1 MSEADGNAR
10 LEEPAELEDLEE
22 SPAPTGPEPALL
34 DSPEYQTWT
43 RSSLSNRVPSLFL
56 DKRLKI
62 LRANESFCKMFGCES
77 QFPGQYFTQFYA
89 PFFDPKRSAELFR
102 AVLSPKTGYTWNG
115 RVEKLGRDQLLN
127 VSKVW
132 ILPLFTESGGG
143 GEPGA
148 GCVEGALGVEDTSGV
163 EAAVGTAGGMGPQA
177 YSAMCLDMT
186 TEYRD
191 LLQNTFMSLLG
202 AARLKDNDTG
212 NHIERVNRYARI
224 LSEELA
230 ARRDFPDVDRQ
241 FIASIGL
248 VAALHDVGK
257 IGTPDDILNKAGP
270 LETWEWDV
278 MKQHTT
284 NGAYILSTY
293 PNPMAR
299 EVALRH
305 HERWDGSGYP
315 HGLSQELI
323 PLSARIVAI
332 ADVYDAL
339 RMRRTYKE
347 AYSHERALETM
358 EREKGT
364 HFDPRLIGRFL
375 SVADD
380 FRAVFSDLADA
391 Q

>member
-1 MSEADGNAR
+1 MSDADGSGR
-10 LEEPAELEDLEE
+10 LEEAVELEDLEE
-22 SPAPTGPEPALL
+22 SPAPPSREPPLL

-43 RSSLSNRVPSLFL
+43 RCSLADRVPSLFL

-77 QFPGQYFTQFYA
+77 QFPGLYFTQFYA
-89 PFFDPKRSAELFR
+89 PFFDPKKSAELFR

-132 ILPLFTESGGG
+132 ILPLFAGSDD
-143 GEPGA
+143 PGA
-148 GCVEGALGVEDTSGV
+148 ARAEGAASAEGAE
-163 EAAVGTAGGMGPQA
+163 GPQA

-186 TEYRD
+186 TEYGD

-224 LSEELA
+224 LAEDLA
-230 ARRDFPDVDRQ
+230 VRHDSLGVDKQ

-375 SVADD
+375 AVADD

>member
-1 MSEADGNAR
+1 MSDADGSGR
-10 LEEPAELEDLEE
+10 LEEAAELEDLEE
-22 SPAPTGPEPALL
+22 SPAPAAREPPLL
-34 DSPEYQTWT
+34 DSPEYQIWT
-43 RSSLSNRVPSLFL
+43 RCSLGDRVPSLFL

-62 LRANESFCKMFGCES
+62 LRANESFCRMFGCES
-77 QFPGQYFTQFYA
+77 QFPGLYFTQFYA
-89 PFFDPKRSAELFR
+89 PFFDPKKSAELFR
-102 AVLSPKTGYTWNG
+102 AVLSPEAGYSWNG

-132 ILPLFTESGGG
+132 ILPLFADDGRGGTPG
-143 GEPGA
+143 GA
-148 GCVEGALGVEDTSGV
+148 SVACVEDTGG
-163 EAAVGTAGGMGPQA
+163 AARAETAQAPQA

-186 TEYRD
+186 TEYGD

-224 LSEELA
+224 LAQDLA
-230 ARRDFPDVDRQ
+230 GRRDTLGVDKQ

-364 HFDPRLIGRFL
+364 HFDPRLIARFL
-375 SVADD
+375 AVADD
-380 FRAVFSDLADA
+380 FRTVFSDLADA

>member
-1 MSEADGNAR
+1 MSDADEYGH
-10 LEEPAELEDLEE
+10 LEEAVEVEDLEE
-22 SPAPTGPEPALL
+22 SPAPPRQEPALL
-34 DSPEYQTWT
+34 DSPEYQVWT
-43 RSSLSNRVPSLFL
+43 RCSLGDRVPSLFL
-56 DKRLKI
+56 DRSLRI
-62 LRANESFCKMFGCES
+62 LRANESFCKMFGCNS
-77 QFPGQYFTQFYA
+77 QFPGLYFTQFYA
-89 PFFDPKRSAELFR
+89 AFFDPKKSAELFR

-115 RVEKLGRDQLLN
+115 RVEKLGMDQLLN
-127 VSKVW
+127 VSKIW
-132 ILPLFTESGGG
+132 ILPLFAPGGDASGGAAAAS
-143 GEPGA
+143 GA
-148 GCVEGALGVEDTSGV
+148 
-163 EAAVGTAGGMGPQA
+163 PQA

-224 LSEELA
+224 LAEDLA
-230 ARRDFPDVDRQ
+230 GRRDSPEVDRQ

-315 HGLSQELI
+315 HGLSQDLI
-323 PLSARIVAI
+323 PLSARIVAV

-380 FRAVFSDLADA
+380 FRTVFSDLADA

>member
-1 MSEADGNAR
+1 MSDAEDYGR
-10 LEEPAELEDLEE
+10 LEEAVEVEDLEE
-22 SPAPTGPEPALL
+22 SPRPPRLEPALF
-34 DSPEYQTWT
+34 DSPEYQVWT
-43 RSSLSNRVPSLFL
+43 RCSLGDRVPSLFL
-56 DKRLKI
+56 DRSLKI

-77 QFPGQYFTQFYA
+77 QFPGLYFTQFYA
-89 PFFDPKRSAELFR
+89 AFFDPKKSAELFR

-115 RVEKLGRDQLLN
+115 RVEKLGMDQLLN
-127 VSKVW
+127 VSKIWV
-132 ILPLFTESGGG
+132 LPLFAPVG
-143 GEPGA
+143 
-148 GCVEGALGVEDTSGV
+148 DTSG
-163 EAAVGTAGGMGPQA
+163 EADAASGAPQA

-224 LSEELA
+224 LAEDLA
-230 ARRDFPDVDRQ
+230 GRRDSPEVDRQ

-315 HGLSQELI
+315 HGLSQDLI
-323 PLSARIVAI
+323 PLSARIVAV